1 MIIKATNKLLTDLR
15 RLRDKN
21 KFDIA
26 QDGAVFNVGG
36 DLIKAGGAWV
46 IDDGKGWVDRPNN
59 IIVTEGLNYL
69 LDVALG
75 GGTQYATF
83 YTFPFAGNVTPVST
97 WTAANVTANSTE
109 ITAYDEATRVAYV
122 DAAASGGVMTNS
134 ASKASFTFNGSGS
147 LYGFCVVSASAKS
160 STSGVLFSGGRLTS
174 APKSY
179 ADDDVINAAYT
190 VTLTSS

>member
-1 MIIKATNKLLTDLR
+1 MILKATRNLLTDLR
-15 RLRDKN
+15 RLRGKN

-36 DLIKAGGAWV
+36 DLIKAGGAWNV
-46 IDDGKGWVDRPNN
+46 WDDKGWSDNPNN
-59 IIVTEGLNYL
+59 IIVTQGLNYL

-83 YTFPFAGNVTPVST
+83 HVFPFSGNVTPVET

-122 DAAASGGVMTNS
+122 DAAASGGIMTNS
-134 ASKASFTFNGSGS
+134 ASKASFTFNASGN

-160 STSGVLFSGGRLTS
+160 STSGVLFSGVRLTS
-174 APKSY
+174 APKTF

-190 VTLTSS
+190 VTLTST